1 MRSIRDIV
9 AGVVLGHVIVAA
21 GLHFWQVWPDFLP
34 DYVDFVL
41 TILTQAG
48 FPVFVG

>member
-1 MRSIRDIV
+1 MDKIKGMVVGI
-9 AGVVLGHVIVAA
+9 VLGHLMIAA
-21 GLHFWQVWPDFLP
+21 GLHLWQSWPSFLP

-41 TILTQAG
+41 TILTQSG